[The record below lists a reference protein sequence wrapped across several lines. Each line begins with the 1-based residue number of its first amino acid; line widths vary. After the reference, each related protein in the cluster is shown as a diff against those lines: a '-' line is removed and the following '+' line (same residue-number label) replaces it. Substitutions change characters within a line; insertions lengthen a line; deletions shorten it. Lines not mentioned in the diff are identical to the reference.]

1 MGILI
6 FKSKTVSETHPREA
20 SIFSTNV
27 ALVFLY
33 EHALKGCNQ
42 IMACNNKATRDQKK
56 ISSDPCRDPCIGWLW
71 LVFLPIFSSV
81 GKNPTK
87 QQEF

>member
-27 ALVFLY
+27 TLVFLY
-33 EHALKGCNQ
+33 EHAFKEGSRILTNSSGIAFAPEVFTNL
-42 IMACNNKATRDQKK
+42 ALFFTR
-56 ISSDPCRDPCIGWLW
+56 CLAG
-71 LVFLPIFSSV
+71 
-81 GKNPTK
+81 
-87 QQEF
+87 